1 MVKGMV
7 NQRGTTRLYQE
18 MQDVLRLR
26 ENVVQC
32 RSRELS
38 NNWLIEIMG
47 MKEKCEEISEL

>member
-1 MVKGMV
+1 MKGMV

-47 MKEKCEEISEL
+47 TKEKCEEISEL